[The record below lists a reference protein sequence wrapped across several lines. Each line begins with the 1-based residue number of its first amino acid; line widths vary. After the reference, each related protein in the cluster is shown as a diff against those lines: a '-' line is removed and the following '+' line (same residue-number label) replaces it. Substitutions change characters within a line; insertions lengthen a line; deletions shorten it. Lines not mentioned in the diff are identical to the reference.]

1 MIQKIFFC
9 FSCINEISYKPC
21 ISWVWT
27 WASEGESCSKI
38 VVLFLLV
45 TFSYWRVG
53 LARDSWT
60 AWHPKRPI
68 SFFPDPHARSLR
80 VLKEFWTERIVQSSS
95 CTFLSEARDLSLR
108 PKLYFLLQL
117 FLEGQIVLENIKSVP
132 DRSLGSLKGCFL
144 GQI

>member
-1 MIQKIFFC
+1 MIQKICFC
-9 FSCINEISYKPC
+9 FSCISEISYKLC

-27 WASEGESCSKI
+27 WDWRRKLFKNKCI
-38 VVLFLLV
+38 FLLV

-53 LARDSWT
+53 LARHSWT
-60 AWHPKRPI
+60 VWHPTSDKLFSRP
-68 SFFPDPHARSLR
+68 SRKVSQSLKR
-80 VLKEFWTERIVQSSS
+80 VLDGRIVQSSS

-132 DRSLGSLKGCFL
+132 DRSLGSVKGCFL

>member
-9 FSCINEISYKPC
+9 FSCIIEISYKSC

-27 WASEGESCSKI
+27 WDSEGENCSKI
-38 VVLFLLV
+38 ILLFFV
-45 TFSYWRVG
+45 SDIFG
-53 LARDSWT
+53 LARHSWT
-60 AWHPKRPI
+60 VWHPKRPI
-68 SFFPDPHARSLR
+68 SFSPDPHARSLR

-144 GQI
+144 GKI